1 MKTAYFIRHGNYKRS
16 SKGDKYQHLLEI
28 GIHQAQKTGIYLNSV
43 LASPAVIHMSTMTR
57 AKETAAHIIE
67 QLNFY
72 GPVEESDLLREFSSS
87 NNEESVSVELL
98 RSVCLE
104 YYA

>member
-1 MKTAYFIRHGNYKRS
+1 M
-16 SKGDKYQHLLEI
+16 LEI

-43 LASPAVIHMSTMTR
+43 LASAVIHMSTMTR

-87 NNEESVSVELL
+87 NNEVSVSVELL
-98 RSVCLE
+98 RSVCVE